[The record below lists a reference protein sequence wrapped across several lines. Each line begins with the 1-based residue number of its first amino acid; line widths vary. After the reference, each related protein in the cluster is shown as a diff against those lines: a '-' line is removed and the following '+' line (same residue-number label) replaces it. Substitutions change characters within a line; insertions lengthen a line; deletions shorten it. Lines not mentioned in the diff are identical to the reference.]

1 MIDIDQRIAALEAQL
16 AELKAEVGGPATAT
30 GPTPATIA
38 REATGDEHADG
49 TSNRRTMF
57 KKLALGAAGV
67 AAVGTAGSLLDA
79 MPAAAT
85 VITPGVADG
94 DGVSIGNA
102 NSGSSN
108 SDSPTRLSWNSS
120 TQLPKVNGILIG
132 STVNSNAFTVA
143 DNPTGFF
150 LFNKFT
156 SNFPAAVGGYAYS
169 VLEYGMYGFSANKA
183 GVAGFGD
190 KAAFHA
196 IGTKTVANMLLD
208 PHTKGD
214 IIATD
219 NGDLYVC
226 VADGTPGTLR
236 KVAGTATAGSFHLLA
251 SPVRVYDS
259 RPVSNGPAAT
269 NDGALSG
276 GAERTVSLASGFVGA
291 VATPAVPAGA
301 TAALITLTVT
311 GTTNGGFLAVFS
323 NAVAYPGT
331 SNINWSSSNQDIAT
345 TTVSGVDAAAKVKL
359 HAGGSPTGTNLIID
373 VTGYY
378 L

>member
-1 MIDIDQRIAALEAQL
+1 MTDIDQRIAALEAQL
-16 AELKAEVGGPATAT
+16 AELKAAVHGPAEPAEPAR
-30 GPTPATIA
+30 PTSAAIVRHDA
-38 REATGDEHADG
+38 DDSADG

-79 MPAAAT
+79 APAAALDT
-85 VITPGVADG
+85 DAILVGGTAVGTA
-94 DGVSIGNA
+94 
-102 NSGSSN
+102 N
-108 SDSPTRLSWNSS
+108 SDSPTRLSWNST
-120 TQLPKVNGILIG
+120 TQLPKVPGVLLG
-132 STVNSNAFTVA
+132 SQVNSNAFTVA
-143 DNPTGFF
+143 DNLSGFF
-150 LFNKFT
+150 LFNKFA
-156 SNFPAAVGGYAYS
+156 SSFPAAVGGYAYS

-183 GVAGFGD
+183 GVAAYGD

>member
-1 MIDIDQRIAALEAQL
+1 M
-16 AELKAEVGGPATAT
+16 
-30 GPTPATIA
+30 
-38 REATGDEHADG
+38 
-49 TSNRRTMF
+49 
-57 KKLALGAAGV
+57 
-67 AAVGTAGSLLDA
+67 
-79 MPAAAT
+79 
-85 VITPGVADG
+85 
-94 DGVSIGNA
+94 
-102 NSGSSN
+102 
-108 SDSPTRLSWNSS
+108 SWNSS

-150 LFNKFT
+150 LFNKFA
-156 SNFPAAVGGYAYS
+156 SSFPAAVGGYAYS
-169 VLEYGMYGFSANKA
+169 ALEYGMYGFSANKA